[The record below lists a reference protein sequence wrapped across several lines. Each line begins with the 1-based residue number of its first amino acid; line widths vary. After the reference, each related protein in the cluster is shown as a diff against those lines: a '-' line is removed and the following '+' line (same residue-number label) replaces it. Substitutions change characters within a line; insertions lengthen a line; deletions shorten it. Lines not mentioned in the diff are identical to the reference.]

1 MRRAYLEAIGID
13 VWYPRG
19 SAASADESSPAA
31 HAVDDALPAGSLD
44 WSQLQQRVA
53 RCVQCRLH
61 ETRTQTVFG
70 VGDRQAD
77 LMIVGEAPGQEEDR
91 RGEPFVGRAG
101 KLLDQMLHAIGLG
114 RDTVFIANTLK
125 CRPPNNRDPAD
136 DEVRACRPYLDRQI
150 ELLQPRI
157 VLAVGRVAAQKLL
170 STDAPLG
177 RLRGKQHFL
186 KDGTLPLV
194 VTYHPAYLL
203 RSPSQKRKA
212 WQDLCVVRDL
222 LNRNT

>member
-1 MRRAYLEAIGID
+1 
-13 VWYPRG
+13 
-19 SAASADESSPAA
+19 
-31 HAVDDALPAGSLD
+31 
-44 WSQLQQRVA
+44 
-53 RCVQCRLH
+53 
-61 ETRTQTVFG
+61 
-70 VGDRQAD
+70 
-77 LMIVGEAPGQEEDR
+77 
-91 RGEPFVGRAG
+91 
-101 KLLDQMLHAIGLG
+101 MLHAIGLG
-114 RDTVFIANTLK
+114 RYTVFIATTLK